1 VHYLLQSR
9 DLDDVVIISAQA
21 GDLVIIPPEYGH
33 VSINPSPDSV
43 LVMANI
49 VSTAFESEYGEFE
62 KYQGAAYYEM
72 SDGNL
77 QKNIRYPDLPPVR
90 FIGATCRSE
99 IHPLCRGPLYNLIG
113 NEDALSFL
121 NYPEKFLTVFS
132 VLLKD

>member
-1 VHYLLQSR
+1 M
-9 DLDDVVIISAQA
+9 ISAQA

-33 VSINPSPDSV
+33 VSINPSTDSA

-62 KYQGAAYYEM
+62 KYRGAAYYEM
-72 SDGNL
+72 SDGKM
-77 QKNIRYPDLPPVR
+77 QKNIRYPSLPPVR
-90 FIGATCRSE
+90 YIAATCRKE

-121 NYPEKFLTVFS
+121 NYPENFLTVFS